1 MSLDIKPTERS
12 TEVEKIPDV
21 PLSSDDAVLQA
32 QGHRAELNRSFS
44 WVGAIGFAFSISN
57 AWLGY
62 AATIGSTLLYGGG
75 QTALFG
81 PVLAAVA
88 TTVVFQGLAELSSAF
103 PSSGG
108 QYHYTYIMAPSSIRN
123 FLAYLVGIC
132 NILGWWMSLASGTII
147 VATSTFG
154 VVAFWYPDFET
165 QQWQVYLCY
174 VLTIVLSLIPVFV
187 IPQKRVDHMVNSA
200 MALSIFGFFA
210 VIITCLSMGKGNYHP
225 EMMTQYDGASGW
237 SRVPAWLLSINL
249 GQYAFMGNGAVTH
262 IAEEMP
268 RPGRNLPL
276 VLNMAQLIG
285 VITAIPWTMVVLC
298 GVQDMH
304 AVQNSFHASMEMFY
318 QSTGSKTAA
327 TVLQSYLIL
336 LYYSCLPSQW
346 ITCSR
351 IAWAFSRDAG
361 LPVSSYW
368 NHISPKYK
376 IPVRT
381 TFLTAVFCL
390 IYGLLYIAST
400 DAFNSIINMSFMFLT
415 FTYVAPQT
423 ILLFGRRESLP
434 KRPFNLGR
442 WGYAVNAFSTA
453 WFGFTLVLVCFPTQ
467 IPATKGSM
475 NYGAAV
481 AVGVFVLVM
490 ILWLERRKK
499 FAGPNIDWDMLKRAL
514 E

>member
-1 MSLDIKPTERS
+1 MEYGAGLTMSLDIKPTERS

-44 WVGAIGFAFSISN
+44 W
-57 AWLGY
+57 
-62 AATIGSTLLYGGG
+62 
-75 QTALFG
+75 
-81 PVLAAVA
+81 
-88 TTVVFQGLAELSSAF
+88 
-103 PSSGG
+103 G

-132 NILGWWMSLASGTII
+132 SILGWWMSLASGTII

-154 VVAFWYPDFET
+154 VVAFWYPDFER

-187 IPQKRVDHMVNSA
+187 IPQKRVDHMVNTA

-210 VIITCLSMGKGNYHP
+210 VIITCLAMGKGNYHP
-225 EMMTQYDGASGW
+225 EIMTQYEGASGW
-237 SRVPAWLLSINL
+237 SRTPAWLLSINL

-276 VLNMAQLIG
+276 VLNMGQLIG
-285 VITAIPWTMVVLC
+285 VMTAIPWTMVVLC

-304 AVQNSFHASMEMFY
+304 AVQNSFFASMEMFY

-327 TVLQSYLIL
+327 T
-336 LYYSCLPSQW
+336 
-346 ITCSR
+346 
-351 IAWAFSRDAG
+351 AG

-368 NHISPKYK
+368 SRISPKYK

-400 DAFNSIINMSFMFLT
+400 DAFNSIVNMSFMFLT

-467 IPATKGSM
+467 IPTTKGSM

-481 AVGVFVLVM
+481 AVGVFVLV
-490 ILWLERRKK
+490 ILLWIERRKK